1 MSSSATA
8 SRFDRLNAMPSPFA
22 FLDRPTQAPIVVDA
36 GAGRVWTQDGLAAAV
51 DALADRLRTD
61 RRELI
66 FNLCSGGDLAS
77 VMGYLGA
84 VRAGHAVAQ
93 LDGRLPAALT
103 EALITRYRP
112 AFILHSTDGRTVT
125 VRTGEPGGPP
135 VADDLLVLLSTSGTT
150 GSPKLARLSVGN
162 IQSHT
167 NQLTEYLEID
177 ARERAILSLP
187 IHFSYGLSVLNTH
200 LGAGAAVILSPHSI
214 MRPDFW
220 ADAARWGATSF
231 AGVPYSYAIL
241 ERAGLLRTAMPDT
254 LRTLTQSGGRL
265 APEMIVKLHALMAAR
280 GGRLFVMYGQTESTA
295 RMSYVPPSALP
306 AKAHCVGIPI
316 PDGRFTI
323 GTPDGETAEPEV
335 EGEVIFRGPNVMLGY
350 AEHRED
356 LARGDDLGGVL
367 HTGDVGI
374 IDADGYLRLT
384 GRTKRIAKVFGLR
397 ISLDEVEA
405 AAGAHGLVAAVDGGD
420 RIVLWRLSGA
430 LVAAADLAIE
440 LARRFNLKSSAF
452 AVNDL
457 DELPLNGRGKVDYAT
472 LAKRDVD

>member
-1 MSSSATA
+1 M
-8 SRFDRLNAMPSPFA
+8 NGAMPSPFA

-36 GAGRVWTQDGLAAAV
+36 GIGRLWTQDELAATV
-51 DALADRLRTD
+51 DALAGQLRTG

-77 VMGYLGA
+77 IIGYLSA

-93 LDGRLPAALT
+93 LDGRLPADLT
-103 EALITRYRP
+103 EALIARYRP

-125 VRTGEPGGPP
+125 QRKGEPGGPP

-162 IQSHT
+162 IESHT
-167 NQLTEYLEID
+167 EQLIEYLEID
-177 ARERAILSLP
+177 SDERAIQSLP

-200 LGAGAAVILSPHSI
+200 LGAGATVVLSPHSI
-214 MRPDFW
+214 IRPDFW
-220 ADAARWGATSF
+220 ADAARWGVTSF

-241 ERAGLLRTAMPDT
+241 ERAGLLRNSMPDS

-265 APEMIVKLHALMAAR
+265 APEVLVKLHDLMAAR
-280 GGRLFVMYGQTESTA
+280 GGRLFAMYGQTESTA
-295 RMSYVPPSALP
+295 RMSYVPPAALP

-316 PDGRFTI
+316 PGGRFAI
-323 GTPDGETAEPEV
+323 STPDGETFDPEV

-350 AEHRED
+350 AEHRDD

-367 HTGDVGI
+367 RTGDIGV
-374 IDADGYLRLT
+374 IDAEGFLRLT
-384 GRTKRIAKVFGLR
+384 GRTKRIAKLFGLR
-397 ISLDEVEA
+397 ISLDEIEN

-420 RIVLWRLSGA
+420 RIVLWRLSGG
-430 LVAAADLAIE
+430 VPIAAGDLAIE

-452 AVNDL
+452 AVRDL
-457 DELPLNGRGKVDYAT
+457 DELPLNGRGKVDYAA
-472 LAKRDVD
+472 LAKLHVN